1 MEPDVRALREV
12 ADPEQRA
19 LAATALLSRYQ
30 DAETELHR
38 IRAEAVEELIA
49 AGRTHAEIAALLGVT
64 RGRIGQ
70 IKRGSPAPERLFL
83 GDGLLTIVLG
93 QKREE
98 GKGRP
103 VVAQE
108 TTIAARR
115 LATLAADHKLEST
128 EQYVPPPGLVELNR
142 DNLVILAGPRLF
154 PLVGQILDGD
164 PNLRFHKDGGGW
176 YVRDH
181 AADTEYRA
189 PRDTGTP
196 RDVGYLGRLPRP
208 DGRGTFLVCA
218 GIHAT
223 GTQGVVAYLETHL
236 PELYREVKLKR
247 FSTLVECEYD
257 PETLTVTSAR
267 PLSPVYRHGS

>member
-1 MEPDVRALREV
+1 MEPDVLALREV

-19 LAATALLSRYQ
+19 VAATTLLARYQ

-38 IRAEAVEELIA
+38 IRAEAVEELIG
-49 AGRTHAEIAALLGVT
+49 AGKTHAQIAVMLGVT
-64 RGRIGQ
+64 RGRVGQ
-70 IKRGSPAPERLFL
+70 MKTGPAPERLFL

-108 TTIAARR
+108 TTIAAQR
-115 LATLAADHKLEST
+115 LGDLAARHRLDSKVEFI
-128 EQYVPPPGLVELNR
+128 PPPGIVELNR

-164 PNLRFHKDGGGW
+164 PHLRFYKDDDGTW
-176 YVRDH
+176 YVR
-181 AADTEYRA
+181 AEDTETEFRA
-189 PRDTGTP
+189 PRDTGRP
-196 RDVGYLGRLPRP
+196 VDIGYLGRLRRP

-218 GIHAT
+218 GVHAT

-236 PELYREVKLKR
+236 AELYREVKLR
-247 FSTLVECEYD
+247 QFSTLIECEYD
-257 PETLTVTSAR
+257 PDTLTVTSTR
-267 PLSPVYRHGS
+267 TLGPIYRHGS